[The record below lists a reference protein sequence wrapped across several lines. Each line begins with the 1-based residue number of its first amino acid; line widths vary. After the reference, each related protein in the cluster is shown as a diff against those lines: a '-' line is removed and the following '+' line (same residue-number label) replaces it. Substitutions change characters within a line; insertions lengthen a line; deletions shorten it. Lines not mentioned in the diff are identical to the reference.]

1 LAHPVSHAVSVGVPA
16 ATLARDEETRNA
28 VTTHDETTADRDSTP
43 VVLTRG
49 ASSAGSSSH
58 WRRMLQRAGE
68 RTVLGVLWLCAA
80 VSILTTVG
88 IVVIL
93 FEEASTF
100 FGNGGVTLREFLT
113 GTEWRP
119 FGSAEQG
126 EFGVL
131 PLVAGTLLVTAIALI
146 VAVPLGLASAAYLSE
161 YAPSRVRRYLKPT
174 LEVLAG
180 VPTVV
185 LGYFALT
192 FMTPLLR
199 ATIGQVTTISI
210 FNAASA
216 GIVMGIM
223 IVPTIASLSEDA
235 MSAVPDALREG
246 AYGLGSPKRSVVT
259 RVIMPAALS
268 GIVAAVILGLG
279 RAIGETMIVAIA
291 AGNLPSMTFSPF
303 DQIQAMTAYIVQA
316 VQGEAPRG
324 SLTYQSI
331 FAVGALLF
339 VMTLTINLIAARFV
353 RRYREAY

>member
-1 LAHPVSHAVSVGVPA
+1 
-16 ATLARDEETRNA
+16 
-28 VTTHDETTADRDSTP
+28 VTTHVDADRDSGSAPPTLVRSASLGRSVER
-43 VVLTRG
+43 VVLG
-49 ASSAGSSSH
+49 
-58 WRRMLQRAGE
+58 L
-68 RTVLGVLWLCAA
+68 LWICAA
-80 VSILTTVG
+80 ISILTTVG

-93 FEEASTF
+93 FEEAATF
-100 FGNGGVTLREFLT
+100 FENEGITLGGFLT
-113 GTEWRP
+113 GTEWQP
-119 FGSAEQG
+119 FASAEQG
-126 EFGVL
+126 SFGVL
-131 PLVAGTLLVTAIALI
+131 PLVAGTLLVTVIALI

-161 YAPSRVRRYLKPT
+161 YAPRRVRRFLKPT

-199 ATIGQVTTISI
+199 ATIGELTTVSI

-223 IVPTIASLSEDA
+223 IVPTVASLSEDA

-259 RVIMPAALS
+259 KVVMPAALS

-291 AGNLPSMTFSPF
+291 AGNLPGMTFNPF
-303 DQIQAMTAYIVQA
+303 EQIQAMTAYIVQA

-339 VMTLTINLIAARFV
+339 VITLTINLIAARFV

>member
-1 LAHPVSHAVSVGVPA
+1 
-16 ATLARDEETRNA
+16 
-28 VTTHDETTADRDSTP
+28 

-49 ASSAGSSSH
+49 ASSSGSDRPWYSPRSFG
-58 WRRMLQRAGE
+58 RSGE
-68 RTVLGVLWLCAA
+68 KVVLGLLWLCAA
-80 VSILTTVG
+80 ISILTTIG

-100 FGNGGVTLREFLT
+100 FENEGITLGSFLT

-119 FGSAEQG
+119 FGGAEQG
-126 EFGVL
+126 RFGVL
-131 PLVAGTLLVTAIALI
+131 PLVAGTLLVTVIALI

-199 ATIGQVTTISI
+199 STIGHLTTVSI
-210 FNAASA
+210 FNAAAA
-216 GIVMGIM
+216 GIVMGIL
-223 IVPTIASLSEDA
+223 IVPTVASLSEDA

-259 RVIMPAALS
+259 NVVMPAALS

-279 RAIGETMIVAIA
+279 RAIGETMIVAVA
-291 AGNLPSMTFSPF
+291 AGNLPELTFNPF
-303 DQIQAMTAYIVQA
+303 EQIQAMTAYIVQA
-316 VQGEAPRG
+316 VQGETPRG

-339 VMTLTINLIAARFV
+339 VITLTINLIAARFV

>member
-1 LAHPVSHAVSVGVPA
+1 MTTLTDRPTPDRRPV
-16 ATLARDEETRNA
+16 TLK
-28 VTTHDETTADRDSTP
+28 
-43 VVLTRG
+43 
-49 ASSAGSSSH
+49 ASGS
-58 WRRMLQRAGE
+58 RIGE
-68 RTVLGVLWLCAA
+68 RIIVALLRVCAA
-80 VSILTTVG
+80 ISILTTIG
-88 IVVIL
+88 IVAVL
-93 FEEASTF
+93 FVDAAAF
-100 FGNGGVTLREFLT
+100 FRNEGISLGGFLT

-119 FGSAEQG
+119 FGGVDQG

-131 PLVAGTLLVTAIALI
+131 PLVLGTLLVTVIALI

-161 YAPSRVRRYLKPT
+161 FAPARVRRFLKPT

-199 ATIGQVTTISI
+199 ATAGQLTDVSI

-235 MSAVPDALREG
+235 MSAVPVALREG
-246 AYGLGSPKRSVVT
+246 AYGLGSSKRHVVT
-259 RVIMPAALS
+259 RVVVPAALS

-291 AGNLPSMTFSPF
+291 GGNLPNMTYNPF

-331 FAVGALLF
+331 FAIGALLF
-339 VMTLTINLIAARFV
+339 VMTLALNLVAARFV
-353 RRYREAY
+353 RKYREAY